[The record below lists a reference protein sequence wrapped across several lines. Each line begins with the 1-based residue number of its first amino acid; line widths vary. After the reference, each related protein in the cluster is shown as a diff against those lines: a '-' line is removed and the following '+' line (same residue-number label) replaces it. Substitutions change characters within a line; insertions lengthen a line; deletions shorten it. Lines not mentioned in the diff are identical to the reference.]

1 MRKVY
6 KKPVTVIIMQTGDI
20 LTSSNELERVGIT
33 VGTVNGRVNHTVNG
47 NF

>member
-1 MRKVY
+1 MKKVY
-6 KKPVTVIIMQTGDI
+6 KKPETVIIMQTGDI

-33 VGTVNGRVNHTVNG
+33 FGTVNDGVNDTVNE